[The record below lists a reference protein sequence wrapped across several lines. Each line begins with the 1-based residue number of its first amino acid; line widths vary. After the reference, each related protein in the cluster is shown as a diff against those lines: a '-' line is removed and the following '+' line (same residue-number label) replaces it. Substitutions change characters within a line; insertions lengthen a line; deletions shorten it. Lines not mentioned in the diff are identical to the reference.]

1 MAVKRK
7 QSDLTL
13 AEKVKV
19 IQMLDDQLSQTNIAM
34 QLAVAGVAYF
44 EE

>member
-7 QSDLTL
+7 QTDLTL

-19 IQMLDDQLSQTNIAM
+19 IQMLDDKLSQTNIAM